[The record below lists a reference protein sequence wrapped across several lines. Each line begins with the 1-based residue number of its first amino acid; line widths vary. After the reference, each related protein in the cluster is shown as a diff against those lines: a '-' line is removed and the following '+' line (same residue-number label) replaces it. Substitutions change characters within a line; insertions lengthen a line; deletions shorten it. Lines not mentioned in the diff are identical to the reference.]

1 MPQALRQALRF
12 TGLTFLLSWGLGG
25 VYLAARLAGF
35 DQLPPMNAQNPI
47 LWAFV
52 CAPSAAALI
61 LCAREGTLAKL
72 GTSLIAPASWTW
84 VLAAFLFLPCVV
96 VLTVDA
102 TSTAAGTENAAL
114 SWLFALA
121 TTPILFAN
129 IAPIGEELGWR
140 GYLLPRL
147 LALMGPFAASAV
159 LAAIWCVWHVPAFFM
174 GGMMAAGWAGFG
186 WWCLGTFA
194 LTLAMTV
201 FFIRCNGNVTLS
213 GIVPH
218 AIVNAAGVGGIWT
231 SSMIEAL
238 ALTAAALLLFWVAVP
253 STGRSSLHAPSRSP

>member
-1 MPQALRQALRF
+1 MPHDLRQALRF

-52 CAPSAAALI
+52 CAPSAAALV

-72 GTSLIAPASWTW
+72 GTSLITRAPWAWGLT
-84 VLAAFLFLPCVV
+84 AILFLPCVI
-96 VLTVDA
+96 VLTVTA
-102 TSTAAGTENAAL
+102 TSAAAGTENATL
-114 SWLFALA
+114 PWLIALA

-129 IAPIGEELGWR
+129 IAPLGEELGWR

-201 FFIRCNGNVTLS
+201 FFIRCNGNVMLS
-213 GIVPH
+213 GVIPH
-218 AIVNAAGVGGIWT
+218 AIINAAGPSGFASG
-231 SSMIEAL
+231 SMIEAL
-238 ALTAAALLLFWVAVP
+238 ALTAAALLLFWIAVP
-253 STGRSSLHAPSRSP
+253 HTGLSTLHDPTRSP